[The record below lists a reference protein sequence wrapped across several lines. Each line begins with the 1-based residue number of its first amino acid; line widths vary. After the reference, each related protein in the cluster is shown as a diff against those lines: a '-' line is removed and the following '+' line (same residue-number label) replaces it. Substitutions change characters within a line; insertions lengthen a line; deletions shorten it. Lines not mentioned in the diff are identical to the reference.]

1 MNSAFY
7 DIPTPCYVLDE
18 RALRRNLVTLH
29 DIQDRTGCHIL
40 LALKAF
46 AMFEVFPT
54 IKQYLSGTAA
64 SSLFEAR
71 LGFEE
76 FGDSVHLCAPAY
88 RETEFKDILR
98 YCGHVVFNSF
108 SQWERFKPYVLRA
121 DRKIVCGIRIN
132 PEHTEVEVP
141 IYDPCRSGSRLGV
154 RLDDFESEALDGI
167 NGIHFHTLCG
177 HNADALERT
186 LQVVEEKF
194 GKSIK
199 EMDWVNFGGGHHI
212 TRDDYDIDRLC
223 ELISRFKVLYG
234 VDVFLEPGE
243 AVVLNAGVLVASVLD
258 ILPNNIAVLDV
269 SATAHMPDTLEMPYR
284 PEIVGAGK
292 PEEYPHT
299 YRLGGPTCLAG
310 DDIGLYSFAEPLEPG
325 SRLVFEDMACYTM
338 VKNTMF
344 NGVCLPTIA
353 VHDADSQQT
362 KIIRE
367 FDFDDY
373 RNRLS

>member
-1 MNSAFY
+1 MNVGLESV
-7 DIPTPCYVLDE
+7 PTPCYVCDE
-18 RALRRNLVTLH
+18 KALLSNLAILAAV
-29 DIQDRTGCHIL
+29 QDRTGCRIL

-46 AMFEVFPT
+46 AMFKVFP
-54 IKQYLSGTAA
+54 ILKQYLSGTAA

-88 RETEFKDILR
+88 REAEIDELLK
-98 YCGHVVFNSF
+98 YCGHVIFNSF
-108 SQWERFKPYVLRA
+108 SQWQRFKPNVLKA
-121 DRKIVCGIRIN
+121 DRDIFCGIRIN
-132 PEHTEVEVP
+132 PEHTEVDVP

-154 RLDDFESEALDGI
+154 IRADFQPGI
-167 NGIHFHTLCG
+167 VNEMSGMHFHTLCG

-186 LQVVEEKF
+186 LQVVEKKF
-194 GKSIK
+194 GEFI
-199 EMDWVNFGGGHHI
+199 ENVQWVNFGGGHHI
-212 TRDDYDIDRLC
+212 TREDYDVDGLC
-223 ELISRFKVLYG
+223 QLISDFKERYD

-258 ILPNNIAVLDV
+258 VLPNNIAVLDV
-269 SATAHMPDTLEMPYR
+269 SATAHMPDVLEMPYR
-284 PEIVGAGK
+284 PDVAGAGN
-292 PEEYPHT
+292 PGEYPYT

-310 DDIGLYSFAEPLEPG
+310 DDIGEYSFPEPLKVG

-344 NGVCLPTIA
+344 NGVRLPAIA
-353 VHDADSQQT
+353 LQHADTGQ
-362 KIIRE
+362 IDIVRD
-367 FDFDDY
+367 FDFEQY

>member
-1 MNSAFY
+1 MKTAFSGVQ
-7 DIPTPCYVLDE
+7 TPCYVLDE
-18 RALRRNLVTLH
+18 RVLRKNLIILR
-29 DIQDRTGCHIL
+29 DIQERTGCHIL

-46 AMFEVFPT
+46 AMFEVFP
-54 IKQYLSGTAA
+54 IIRQYLGGTAA

-88 RETEFKDILR
+88 RETEIEDLLR
-98 YCGHVVFNSF
+98 YCRHVVFNSF
-108 SQWERFKPYVLRA
+108 SQWTRFKPYVLQA

-141 IYDPCRSGSRLGV
+141 IYDPCRGGSRLGV
-154 RLDDFESEALDGI
+154 RLNDFQSEALDGI
-167 NGIHFHTLCG
+167 SGIHFHTLCG

-186 LQVVEEKF
+186 LQVVEDKF
-194 GKSIK
+194 GKFIE

-212 TRDDYDIDRLC
+212 TREDYDIELLCTLVSTFKDR
-223 ELISRFKVLYG
+223 YG
-234 VDVFLEPGE
+234 VEVFLEPGE

-258 ILPNNIAVLDV
+258 VLPNKIAVLDV
-269 SATAHMPDTLEMPYR
+269 SATAHMPDVLEMPYR
-284 PEIVGAGK
+284 PDILGAGDL
-292 PEEYPHT
+292 EEHPYT

-325 SRLVFEDMACYTM
+325 SRIVFEDMACYTM

-344 NGVCLPTIA
+344 NGACLPSIA
-353 VHDADSQQT
+353 VQDADFQHIR
-362 KIIRE
+362 IIRE
-367 FDFDDY
+367 FGFDDY